1 MDVRVE
7 PTPSTLFDVPSKPR
21 AKKAATAPSARGG
34 APAQERELRA
44 QGQKTMRKLL
54 EAGRAVFEKRGYH
67 AARVDDVVK
76 RAKTSHGTFYLY
88 FSNKEDLF
96 KALAVDAI
104 DELSRV
110 TEAMPTVTPDAD
122 GYQRLYDWMGLLT
135 DAYTRHGTVLR
146 LWTEGEIV
154 DNELG
159 ALGVSLIERMSSSLA
174 DHVVPNE
181 QHAFNPQLA
190 GVALLA
196 MVERCNY
203 FVQSRQLPY
212 DRDQM
217 VETLSQLV
225 FAGTFAPITLK
236 VVTRPARQRA

>member
-1 MDVRVE
+1 M
-7 PTPSTLFDVPSKPR
+7 PSKPP

-54 EAGRAVFEKRGYH
+54 EAGRTVFEKRGYH

-96 KALAVDAI
+96 QALAVDAVE
-104 DELSRV
+104 ELQRV

-122 GYQRLYDWMGLLT
+122 GYARLYEWMGLLT

-159 ALGVSLIERMSSSLA
+159 TLGVSLIERMASSLA
-174 DHVVPNE
+174 DHVVPND

-203 FVQSRQLPY
+203 FVQSRTLPY
-212 DRDQM
+212 DREQM

-236 VVTRPARQRA
+236 FVTRPSRQRA